1 MTNIIL
7 DEKRF
12 LRIGES
18 CAVNLKNIHPID
30 LMMNHRDNNN
40 VTFYASYAEPVSIEN
55 EYTLVK
61 YLGNGMFM
69 DLIAD
74 QLYLTEVYLADDFGT
89 DEFDVMLPA
98 NQEHLKTLADD
109 YNKLSSPDTLE
120 EFRESLVIFS
130 HNPLVI
136 DISETPFFSVD
147 LSITKKVASQ
157 SIETIKSKILSS
169 KINAQ
174 QRMQQKYG
182 QLETEIL
189 NLYSREKDSAPKGY

>member
-12 LRIGES
+12 LRVGES
-18 CAVNLKNIHPID
+18 CAVNLKDIHPID
-30 LMMNHRDNNN
+30 LRMDYYNNN
-40 VTFYASYAEPVSIEN
+40 NATFYASYAEPVSIEN

-89 DEFDVMLPA
+89 DEFNVMLPA
-98 NQEHLKTLADD
+98 DQEHLKTLADD

-120 EFRESLVIFS
+120 EFRESLAIFS

-136 DISETPFFSVD
+136 DISEAPFYSVD
-147 LSITKKVASQ
+147 LNITKQVASQ
-157 SIETIKSKILSS
+157 SIETIKRKILSS
-169 KINAQ
+169 KIKSQ
-174 QRMQQKYG
+174 QRMQQTYD

-189 NLYSREKDSAPKGY
+189 NFYNREKDATPKGY